1 MIAHCNRWLLA
12 FAAAYLALLPT
23 NVATF
28 AQSFAY
34 GGSIVFALCVLGLAR
49 GTRDAV
55 PPPPRSVA
63 LALAAWALWSM
74 ASLAW
79 SIDPGYSEDQL
90 EREVADSLVVMLVF
104 YVAARD
110 AASFRVLTGAALAS
124 LAVLGLAAIGVDL
137 ATDGWDAGRWH
148 HGVGPWSTWTVL
160 VTPLLFGLV
169 APPPLGFG
177 DGVRSRVLGLALVAV
192 VVVTDRMTD
201 NRIVWLALAGTL
213 AAASLAAA
221 LRWPHTFTRT
231 PMRWVATLV
240 ALLLVLGVAFIDA
253 ARERAGVVAPAA
265 VTQSLE
271 RDPRIVLWEH
281 VRDKIEARPWIGYGF
296 GRRVLADQLSKEL
309 GNPLLAHAH
318 NLFAS
323 QWLQTGLIGMLAFAA
338 VLAAL
343 FARYVRFIRA
353 RDDALA
359 FAGVVGIALIVGL
372 VLKNLTDDFLFRSN
386 AKEFWALAAMVL
398 GFGVRREAEAAARV
412 QRDEAAPREAHA
424 AARREVQPAAAQPV
438 QAAARRDGDVSGCRS
453 GAADA
458 AAPVAPPPAAAPRE
472 SAPPGPRPGARTPES
487 TP

>member
-28 AQSFAY
+28 AHSFAY
-34 GGSIVFALCVLGLAR
+34 GGSILFTLCVLAR
-49 GTRDAV
+49 ARQPGAAV
-55 PPPPRSVA
+55 PAPPRAIV
-63 LALAAWALWSM
+63 LALAAWCAWSV

-79 SIDPGYSEDQL
+79 SIHPAYSVEQL
-90 EREVADSLVVMLVF
+90 EREVFDSTIVMVVF

-110 AASFRVLTGAALAS
+110 AASFRTLTGAALAS
-124 LAVLGLAAIGVDL
+124 LAVLGALAIGVD
-137 ATDGWDAGRWH
+137 AFGGGWDAGRWH

-177 DGVRSRVLGLALVAV
+177 NGRRSRVLGLVLVAV

-213 AAASLAAA
+213 AAASLTAA
-221 LRWPHTFTRT
+221 LRWPQTFTRT

-240 ALLLVLGVAFIDA
+240 AMLLVLGVAFVDA
-253 ARERAGVVAPAA
+253 ARERAGVVAPEA
-265 VTQSLE
+265 VAQSIE
-271 RDPRIVLWEH
+271 QDPRLVLWDH
-281 VRDKIEARPWIGYGF
+281 IRDKIEARPWTGYGF
-296 GRRVLADQLSKEL
+296 GRRILADRLAAEM

-323 QWLQTGLIGMLAFAA
+323 QWLQTGVVGMLAFAA
-338 VLAAL
+338 LLAAL
-343 FARYVRFIRA
+343 FARYVRFVRA

-398 GFGVRREAEAAARV
+398 GFGMRRETQE
-412 QRDEAAPREAHA
+412 
-424 AARREVQPAAAQPV
+424 AARRAAAT
-438 QAAARRDGDVSGCRS
+438 VSGCPS
-453 GAADA
+453 AAADA
-458 AAPVAPPPAAAPRE
+458 AARAEPLRAEPLPE
-472 SAPPGPRPGARTPES
+472 SAPPAPLQAARTPES